1 MLVILGASSIA
12 GRLTSEG
19 RDTANIYL
27 QLSETK
33 RTHFQQRRE
42 EVAIIRIFEKLASV
56 AEFSRNKFHLLFFFS
71 TLFEALLA
79 SHLFLLTSV
88 LQVNV
93 NELQTFM
100 SFDCL
105 IFFFS

>member
-1 MLVILGASSIA
+1 MILGASSIA

-19 RDTANIYL
+19 RVTANIYL

-33 RTHFQQRRE
+33 RTHFQELRE
-42 EVAIIRIFEKLASV
+42 EVAIIRIFEKLAL
-56 AEFSRNKFHLLFFFS
+56 ATEFSRSKFHLLGVLFLFF
-71 TLFEALLA
+71 TLFDALLA

-100 SFDCL
+100 LFDL
-105 IFFFS
+105 FFFP